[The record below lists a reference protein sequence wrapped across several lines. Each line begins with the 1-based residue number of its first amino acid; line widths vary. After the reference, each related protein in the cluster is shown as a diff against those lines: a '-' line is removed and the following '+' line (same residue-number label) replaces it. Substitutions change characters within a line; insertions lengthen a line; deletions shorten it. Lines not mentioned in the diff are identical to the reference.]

1 MIESA
6 ATDLVTDSDIA
17 IIGMA
22 GRFPKAPDLD
32 AFWRNLRDGV
42 ESIVPLTDEELLSS
56 GVDPALVNNPNYVK
70 ASSSLEDFDL
80 FDAAFF
86 GMTPREAEII
96 DPQHRLLLECSW
108 EALESAG
115 YDATRYAGAIGVF
128 AGTSISTYLIN
139 LYANH
144 ALLGNVST
152 FQLLMAN
159 DKDHLPTRVS
169 YKLDLRGPSVN
180 VQTACS
186 TSLVAVHFACQSL
199 LNGESDMA
207 IAGGASIPVPQRR
220 GYLYQEGNITSPDGH
235 CRAFDAGAR
244 GTVGGSG
251 AGIVLLKRLA
261 DALADGDVIHAVIK
275 GSAINN
281 DGALKVGYTAPSVD
295 GQAKV
300 IAEALS
306 VAGVGADTVTYVE
319 AHGTGTSLGDPIEIA
334 ALTKVFGAR
343 SEKKNYCAVGSVKTN
358 IGHLDA
364 AAGVA
369 GLIKTV
375 LALGNRELPPSLHF
389 NQPNPKIDFD
399 SSPFFVNASL
409 RNWESSETPR
419 RAGVSS
425 FGIGGTNAHVVLEE
439 APPRQES
446 GASRSSQLL
455 LWSARTESA
464 LETMTNRL
472 ADYLQQNPG
481 VNLGDVCHTLQV
493 GRKKFDHRRMLV
505 CRDVADAWGA
515 LVARDAT
522 RLLTQVQKARARDV
536 VFMFSGQGAQRVNMG
551 RGLYRTETTFRE
563 HVDRC
568 AEILVPLLGF
578 DLREALYPTDGQTE
592 AAEHRLTQTAVTQ
605 PALFVT
611 EYALAQLWSQWGV
624 RPVAMIGHSLGE
636 YVAACLAGV
645 FSLEDALALVA
656 ARGRLMQGL
665 PAGGMLAV
673 PFGEEEARL
682 IVRDGN
688 LSLASIN
695 GPRTC
700 VISGAAA
707 EVETL
712 EQRLN
717 ADGVSSRR
725 LQTSHA
731 FHSTL
736 TEPILDEFIRIVR
749 RVKLHS
755 PTIAYVSNLTGD
767 WIKPEE
773 AIDPGYWA
781 RHLRE
786 TVRFSDGLSRLLEE
800 PERVFVEVGP
810 AQTLCTLLKC
820 HPGRQADHA
829 TVASLGAI
837 ESGDEQQAMLKALGQ
852 LWQADIEPNWDGFY
866 ENEKRLRLRLP
877 TYPFERQRCWIDL
890 NVQTTTQVDDKPEAP
905 SIPRGAQQN
914 ISRRYENAAPEVPA
928 AVPSSHSV
936 GSNGDTQTRNGH
948 NAPAASEP
956 EYLVIRQLEIISKQL
971 KVLQAKR

>member
-1 MIESA
+1 M
-6 ATDLVTDSDIA
+6 TDSDIA

-56 GVDPALVNNPNYVK
+56 GVSPMLLNNPNYVK
-70 ASSSLEDFDL
+70 VSSSLEDYDL
-80 FDAAFF
+80 FDPAFF

-115 YDATRYAGAIGVF
+115 YDATRYPGAIGVF

-139 LYANH
+139 LYTNPDLIA
-144 ALLGNVST
+144 NVST

-159 DKDHLPTRVS
+159 DKDHSPTRVS

-186 TSLVAVHFACQSL
+186 TSLVAVHLACQSL

-207 IAGGASIPVPQRR
+207 LAGGSSIPLPQRR

-235 CRAFDAGAR
+235 CRAFDANAR

-251 AGIVLLKRLA
+251 AGVVLLKRFA
-261 DALADGDVIHAVIK
+261 EALADGDVIHAVIK

-281 DGALKVGYTAPSVD
+281 DGSLKVGYTAPSVD

-306 VAGVGADTVTYVE
+306 LAAIKAETVSYIE
-319 AHGTGTSLGDPIEIA
+319 AHGTGTTLGDPIEIA

-358 IGHLDA
+358 IGHLDT

-375 LALGNRELPPSLHF
+375 LALGNREIPPSLHF
-389 NQPNPKIDFD
+389 VEPNPKIDFA
-399 SSPFFVNASL
+399 SSPFFVNARL
-409 RNWESSETPR
+409 RDWVSNGTPR

-439 APPRQES
+439 APKPQES

-455 LWSARTESA
+455 LLSARTAPA

-472 ADYLQQNPG
+472 ADYLEQNPG
-481 VNLGDVCHTLQV
+481 ASLADVCYTLQV
-493 GRKKFDHRRMLV
+493 GRKKFNHRRMLV
-505 CRDVADAWGA
+505 CHDVADAWGA
-515 LVARDAT
+515 LVARDPT
-522 RLLTQVQKARARDV
+522 RVLTQVQKSRARGV

-551 RGLYRTETTFRE
+551 RGLYQSEPTFRQ

-568 AEILVPLLGF
+568 VEILRPLLGF
-578 DLREALYPTDGQTE
+578 DLREVLYPNDREIAT
-592 AAEHRLTQTAVTQ
+592 AEQRLTQTAVTQ

-611 EYALAQLWSQWGV
+611 EYALAQLWMRWGV
-624 RPVAMIGHSLGE
+624 RPAAMVGHSLGE

-665 PAGGMLAV
+665 PAGAMLAV
-673 PFGEEEARL
+673 PFGEEEAHL

-695 GPRTC
+695 GPRNC
-700 VISGAAA
+700 VISGAVA

-712 EQRLN
+712 EARLN
-717 ADGVSSRR
+717 ADRMSSRR
-725 LQTSHA
+725 LHTSHA
-731 FHSTL
+731 FHSAL
-736 TEPILDEFIRIVR
+736 MEPILDEFIQIVR
-749 RVKLHS
+749 RAKLRS
-755 PTIAYVSNLTGD
+755 PAIPYVSNLTGE
-767 WIKPEE
+767 WIKPEQP
-773 AIDPGYWA
+773 IDPRYWA

-800 PERVFVEVGP
+800 PEHVFLEIGP
-810 AQTLCTLLKC
+810 GQTLCTLLKS
-820 HPGRQADHA
+820 HPKRQADHA
-829 TVASLGAI
+829 AIASLGTA
-837 ESGDEQQAMLKALGQ
+837 EQADEQQAVLKALGQ
-852 LWQADIEPNWDGFY
+852 LWQADIEPDWTGFY
-866 ENEKRLRLRLP
+866 ENERRRRLKLP
-877 TYPFERQRCWIDL
+877 TYPFERQRCW
-890 NVQTTTQVDDKPEAP
+890 VDGNANKSTEAETV
-905 SIPRGAQQN
+905 S
-914 ISRRYENAAPEVPA
+914 SENAAPEAPA
-928 AVPSSHSV
+928 AVMAPVST
-936 GSNGDTQTRNGH
+936 GSNGD
-948 NAPAASEP
+948 APES
-956 EYLVIRQLEIISKQL
+956 LVLRQLEIISKQL
-971 KVLQAKR
+971 QVLQAQR

>member
-1 MIESA
+1 MIENA
-6 ATDLVTDSDIA
+6 PADLVVDSEIA

-22 GRFPKAPDLD
+22 GRFPKAPDLEE
-32 AFWRNLRDGV
+32 FWRNLRDGV
-42 ESIVPLTDEELLSS
+42 ESIVPLTDEELLAS
-56 GVDPALVNNPNYVK
+56 GVVPAVLNNPNYVK
-70 ASSSLEDFDL
+70 ACSSLEDVDL
-80 FDAAFF
+80 FDATFF

-96 DPQHRLLLECSW
+96 DPQHRLLLECAW
-108 EALESAG
+108 EALEGAG
-115 YDATRYAGAIGVF
+115 YDSTRCAQAIGVF

-139 LYANH
+139 LFGNP
-144 ALLGNVST
+144 ALRANVSN
-152 FQLLMAN
+152 FQLFMAN

-169 YKLDLRGPSVN
+169 YKLDLHGPSVN

-207 IAGGASIPVPQRR
+207 LAGGASIPIPQRR
-220 GYLYQEGNITSPDGH
+220 GYLYQEGNIHSPDGH
-235 CRAFDAGAR
+235 CRAFDADAR

-251 AGIVLLKRLA
+251 VGVVLLKRLA

-306 VAGVGADTVTYVE
+306 VAGVRADTVTYVE
-319 AHGTGTSLGDPIEIA
+319 AHGTGTLLGDPIEIA

-343 SEKKNYCAVGSVKTN
+343 SDKKNYCAVGSVKTN

-375 LALGNRELPPSLHF
+375 LALRHRQLPPSLHF
-389 NQPNPKIDFD
+389 KKPNPTIDFAG
-399 SSPFFVNASL
+399 SPFFVNARL
-409 RNWESSETPR
+409 RDWESSETPR

-439 APPRQES
+439 APSLPES
-446 GASRSSQLL
+446 GASRPSQLL
-455 LWSARTESA
+455 LWSARTAPA
-464 LETMTNRL
+464 LETMTDRL

-481 VNLGDVCHTLQV
+481 VSLADVCHTLQV
-493 GRKKFDHRRMLV
+493 GRKKFNHRRMLV

-522 RLLTQVQKARARDV
+522 RVLTQVQKTRARGV
-536 VFMFSGQGAQRVNMG
+536 VFMFSGQGAQRINMG
-551 RGLYRTETTFRE
+551 RGLYRTEATFRE
-563 HVDRC
+563 SVDRC
-568 AEILVPLLGF
+568 VEILLPLLGF
-578 DLREALYPTDGQTE
+578 DLRAVLYPTEGQTE
-592 AAEHRLTQTAVTQ
+592 AAEMRLTQTAVTQ

-611 EYALAQLWSQWGV
+611 EYALAQLWLHWV

-645 FSLEDALALVA
+645 FSLADALALVA
-656 ARGRLMQGL
+656 ARGRLMQSL
-665 PAGGMLAV
+665 PVGAMLAV

-695 GPRTC
+695 GPRSC
-700 VISGAAA
+700 VISGAMAD
-707 EVETL
+707 VETL
-712 EQRLN
+712 EKRLN

-736 TEPILDEFIRIVR
+736 MEPILGEFVQIVQR
-749 RVKLHS
+749 AKLHS

-767 WIKPEE
+767 WIKAEE
-773 AIDPGYWA
+773 AVDPRYWA
-781 RHLRE
+781 RHLRG
-786 TVRFSDGLSRLLEE
+786 TVRFSDGLARVLEE
-800 PERVFVEVGP
+800 PQHVFVEVGP

-820 HPGRQADHA
+820 HPKKQPDHT

-837 ESGDEQQAMLKALGQ
+837 EPADEQQAMLKALGQ
-852 LWQADIEPNWDGFY
+852 LWQAGIEPSWEGFY
-866 ENEKRLRLRLP
+866 TNEKRRRLKLP
-877 TYPFERQRCWIDL
+877 TYPFERERCWIDIP
-890 NVQTTTQVDDKPEAP
+890 VQTATPVQENHDENTAISWPENLL
-905 SIPRGAQQN
+905 I
-914 ISRRYENAAPEVPA
+914 
-928 AVPSSHSV
+928 
-936 GSNGDTQTRNGH
+936 D
-948 NAPAASEP
+948 
-956 EYLVIRQLEIISKQL
+956 QLELISKQL
-971 KVLQAKR
+971 KTLQTTVELSHG

>member
-1 MIESA
+1 MSENDFAS
-6 ATDLVTDSDIA
+6 DSDIA

-22 GRFPKAPDLD
+22 GRFPNAPDLD
-32 AFWRNLRDGV
+32 AFWRNLREGV
-42 ESIVPLTDEELLSS
+42 ESIEPLGDEELLSS
-56 GVDPALVNNPNYVK
+56 GVDAALLKNPNYVK
-70 ASSSLEDFDL
+70 AASSLENYDL
-80 FDAAFF
+80 FDPAFF

-96 DPQHRLLLECSW
+96 DPQHRLLLECAW

-115 YDATRYAGAIGVF
+115 YDATHYPGAIGVF
-128 AGTSISTYLIN
+128 AGTSISTYLSN
-139 LYANH
+139 LLANQ
-144 ALLGNVST
+144 ALLANVST

-159 DKDHLPTRVS
+159 DKDHSATRLS

-186 TSLVAVHFACQSL
+186 TSLAAVHFACQSL

-207 IAGGASIPVPQRR
+207 LAGGASIPLPQRH

-235 CRAFDAGAR
+235 CRAFDAAAR

-251 AGIVLLKRLA
+251 AGFVLLKRLG
-261 DALADGDVIHAVIK
+261 DAMADGDVIHAVIK

-306 VAGVGADTVTYVE
+306 VAGVKPETVNYVE
-319 AHGTGTSLGDPIEIA
+319 AHGTGTALGDPIEIA

-375 LALGNRELPPSLHF
+375 LALGNQEIPPSLHF
-389 NQPNPKIDFD
+389 KEPNPKIDFAG
-399 SSPFFVNASL
+399 SPFFVNASL
-409 RNWESSETPR
+409 RDWPVSETPR

-439 APPRQES
+439 APPLEEPD
-446 GASRSSQLL
+446 ASRATHLL
-455 LWSARTESA
+455 LWSARTAPA
-464 LETMTNRL
+464 LEALTDRL
-472 ADYLQQNPG
+472 AEYLQQNPG
-481 VNLGDVCHTLQV
+481 VNLADVSHTLQV
-493 GRKKFDHRRMLV
+493 GRKKFNHRRMLV
-505 CRDVADAWGA
+505 CRDVADAWSA
-515 LVARDAT
+515 LVARDPT
-522 RLLTQVQKARARDV
+522 RVLTQEQKPRARGV

-551 RGLYRTETTFRE
+551 RGLYESEPVFRE

-568 AEILVPLLGF
+568 VELLRPLLGF
-578 DLREALYPTDGQTE
+578 DLRELLYPLADQSET
-592 AAEHRLTQTAVTQ
+592 AARRLTQTAVTQ
-605 PALFVT
+605 PALFVI
-611 EYALAQLWSQWGV
+611 EYALAQLWMRWGV

-645 FSLEDALALVA
+645 FTLEDALTLVA

-665 PAGGMLAV
+665 PAGAMLAV

-695 GPRTC
+695 GVRTC
-700 VISGAAA
+700 VISGAVA

-712 EQRLN
+712 EARLN

-736 TEPILDEFIRIVR
+736 MEPILEEFVEIVR
-749 RVKLHS
+749 RAKLQPPS
-755 PTIAYVSNLTGD
+755 IPYVSNLTGD

-773 AIDPGYWA
+773 AVDARYWA

-786 TVRFSDGLSRLLEE
+786 TVRFSDGLSQLLAE
-800 PERVFVEVGP
+800 PEHVFLELGP
-810 AQTLCTLLKC
+810 GHTLCTLLKS
-820 HPGRQADHA
+820 HPARQKEHA
-829 TVASLGAI
+829 AIASLGAGGPA
-837 ESGDEQQAMLKALGQ
+837 EEQPAVLKALGQ
-852 LWQADIEPNWDGFY
+852 LWQAGIEPAWTGFY
-866 ENEKRLRLRLP
+866 ENEQRRRVKLP
-877 TYPFERQRCWIDL
+877 TYPFERERCW
-890 NVQTTTQVDDKPEAP
+890 VDPPARKIAEPEPVVVTPVAP
-905 SIPRGAQQN
+905 EI
-914 ISRRYENAAPEVPA
+914 IHAAPA
-928 AVPSSHSV
+928 
-936 GSNGDTQTRNGH
+936 R
-948 NAPAASEP
+948 SEP
-956 EYLVIRQLEIISKQL
+956 ERLVSMQLEIISKQL
-971 KVLQAKR
+971 KVLQGKR